1 MKATENG
8 RSYDVVVVGSM
19 GVNPGFVLINNKE
32 TPGIAD
38 EYMRGFKVLRSL
50 PCDIPLASHPAMY
63 NLAAKFQK
71 IGMNPNP
78 FIDPT
83 GYKAE
88 LDIVEGVFNQ
98 TLDDQRKGA
107 VK

>member
-1 MKATENG
+1 
-8 RSYDVVVVGSM
+8 
-19 GVNPGFVLINNKE
+19 
-32 TPGIAD
+32 
-38 EYMRGFKVLRSL
+38 
-50 PCDIPLASHPAMY
+50 MY
-63 NLAAKFQK
+63 NLAAKIQK
-71 IGMNPNP
+71 LGTTPNP

-98 TLDDQRKGA
+98 TLDEQRKGA